1 MTTRSATIRLF
12 LGDHI
17 SNAAEAACIRRLQQ
31 DLAAA
36 RTDAVI
42 LANFTLGPKRRQIDL
57 VVATVAT
64 AIVVEM
70 KNYIHP
76 VHGTVNGPWWL
87 ELDDGGRRDLGTTN
101 PYQQALENRFTVTD
115 GLRGEIGADVRDA
128 VGGMLCLYPVAA
140 PGSMIPQGDFKVAI
154 GSYADLLTL
163 LQEPRPNAIDL
174 TRWQRF
180 AETQGLKDQSA
191 NGLTA
196 AEASIA
202 QYIAAYED
210 LGRATLG
217 PFIEP
222 LFDGEHSTATLAVRS
237 ANGEQLQI
245 IGPSGS
251 GKTELLKR
259 LGIEAA
265 RRGNIPVMVRARD
278 FVKDLAPLLKA
289 DVARYTRESVQS
301 LFRAAEHAGAEIILH
316 VDALNE
322 CPSNKR
328 GDLIAALQAARINY
342 CARIL
347 LSGQNAV
354 TLPASLAGETI
365 HLIQPNDEQAELLV
379 VAHLGRALTEAETG
393 ALEVVATT
401 HDATILAAM
410 LDQPNT
416 IDGRFSRYHG
426 FTRARLKA
434 AGAPQADRGLADLAT
449 AMRTGFVATMPR
461 AAVERIVDASNGL
474 TTDAAS
480 SAGILW
486 ADGNRVGFRHD
497 LIGDF
502 FAAEAILRRAS
513 GPVEL
518 DAMAR
523 LPIHAELRE
532 FLLGGCATTQE
543 IATLLSNA
551 PDSRLLRSALT
562 GRAGAKARD
571 YVISRMRD
579 VIGQLKRSYV
589 EICMAVP
596 DGVTSARELVSLE
609 PSFPDERDDGEIEGA
624 YLGLIPYALTE
635 LLPDLLDMFA
645 AVDRRLY
652 DEAERLRAKHADIR
666 VAWRAASYGSLYG
679 MHHHPGARHLQNLL
693 HAIQN
698 SWSSDEGAA
707 DALDLAPRLDA
718 FESLS
723 VGQLFLLVTALRRA
737 LSDTLPSRFPELLR
751 HIWRTQVYHLRLIFC
766 DIIRFRGRELEEED
780 REAVRD
786 ILNEFMSDDNILL
799 NSIVIDALEGV
810 DGIVHEFTVEAA
822 VEEYEAML
830 ALPETPESRSLAVSA
845 VTRTYDHPFRDEY
858 WEAFYDV
865 LAVEKRQALLLRGLR
880 DQPGDPWFI
889 ADILR
894 ALRRDPTP
902 DAEPELQHLAQG
914 PRLDGHSHQYAV
926 VSYAEAI
933 GLLAE
938 LDLPLNRSEP
948 PPADPTLR
956 AWYMAA
962 PLIHALNAKSG
973 ADLPKQAIEALLA
986 CGTAEAFDVV
996 QRLAREAR
1004 NLGFSVNT
1012 AIAFETRWPDMV
1024 LQLARAVLAKGY
1036 VAASV
1041 FARFHFSRSLEEDH
1055 VDAALQMMAKVGRPT
1070 DLALVQ
1076 TWLDHP
1082 VHGEQALA
1090 TARALEA
1097 ERVAR

>member
-1 MTTRSATIRLF
+1 MSNRAVTTRVF
-12 LGDHI
+12 LGEPI
-17 SNAAEAACIRRLQQ
+17 TNAAEAACVRRLQK

-36 RTDAVI
+36 GTDAVL
-42 LANFTLGPKRRQIDL
+42 LANFALGPKRRQIDL
-57 VVATVAT
+57 VVATAAT
-64 AIVVEM
+64 AIVVEI

-76 VHGTVNGPWWL
+76 VYGGVNGPWWL
-87 ELDDGGRRDLGTTN
+87 ELDDGGRRDLGATN
-101 PYQQALENRFTVTD
+101 PYQQTLENRFTVTD
-115 GLRGEIGADVRDA
+115 SLREETGTDVRNA
-128 VGGMLCLYPVAA
+128 VGGMLCLYPVPA
-140 PGSMIPQGDFKVAI
+140 PGSTIPQSDFKAAI
-154 GSYADLLTL
+154 GGYVDLLAR
-163 LQEPRPNAIDL
+163 LQEPRPTAIDL

-180 AETQGLKDQSA
+180 AETLGLKDQSA

-196 AEASIA
+196 AETSIA

-217 PFIEP
+217 PFVEP
-222 LFDGEHSTATLAVRS
+222 LFAGDHSTATLAVRS

-245 IGPSGS
+245 VGPSGS

-265 RRGNIPVMVRARD
+265 RRGNLPVMIRARD
-278 FVKDLAPLLKA
+278 FEKDLAPLLKA
-289 DVARYTRESVQS
+289 DVARYSREPVQP
-301 LFRAAEHAGAEIILH
+301 LFRAAEQVGAEIILH

-322 CPSNKR
+322 CPPDKR

-342 CARIL
+342 RARIL
-347 LSGQNAV
+347 LSGQDAV
-354 TLPASLAGETI
+354 TLPASLSGETI
-365 HLIQPNDEQAELLV
+365 HLVQPDAAQAERLV
-379 VAHLGRALTEAETG
+379 AAHLGRALTAAEAD

-410 LDQPNT
+410 LDQSNA
-416 IDGRFSRYHG
+416 IDGRFSLYHG

-434 AGAPQADRGLADLAT
+434 VGVPQADRGLADLAT

-461 AAVERIVDASNGL
+461 AAVERIVDASDRL

-518 DAMAR
+518 DALAR
-523 LPIHAELRE
+523 LPVHAELRE
-532 FLLGGCATTQE
+532 FLLGGCATIRE

-551 PDSRLLRSALT
+551 PDPRLLRGALA

-579 VIGQLKRSYV
+579 VIGQLKRSYA
-589 EICMAVP
+589 EICMTLP
-596 DGVTSARELVSLE
+596 DGVADARQLVSLE
-609 PSFPDERDDGEIEGA
+609 PSFPDERGDGEIEGA
-624 YLGLIPYALTE
+624 YLGLIPYALAE

-645 AVDRRLY
+645 AVDQRLY
-652 DEAERLRAKHADIR
+652 AEAERLRATHADVR

-679 MHHHPGARHLQNLL
+679 MHHHSGARHLQNLL

-707 DALDLAPRLDA
+707 DTLDLAPRLDA

-723 VGQLFLLVTALRRA
+723 IGQLFLLVTALRRA
-737 LSDTLPSRFPELLR
+737 LSDPLPSRFLELLR

-799 NSIVIDALEGV
+799 NSILIDALEGV

-858 WEAFYDV
+858 WEAFYEV

-902 DAEPELQHLAQG
+902 DAEPELQRLAQG

-938 LDLPLNRSEP
+938 LGLPLDPPEP
-948 PPADPTLR
+948 PPADSALR
-956 AWYMAA
+956 AWYAAA
-962 PLIHALNAKSG
+962 PLIHAINAKSG
-973 ADLPKQAIEALLA
+973 AGSSKQDVGPLLA

-1012 AIAFETRWPDMV
+1012 AITFETLWPDMV
-1024 LQLARAVLAKGY
+1024 LQLVRAVLTKGY
-1036 VAASV
+1036 VAASI

-1055 VDAALQMMAKVGRPT
+1055 IDAALQKMAKVGRST

-1076 TWLDHP
+1076 TWLDDP

-1097 ERVAR
+1097 ERGAS